1 MDNSRLLELFLCLS
15 KKEIRDLRK
24 FVNSPFHNQ
33 RSDVIQLFE
42 YLVKYAYG
50 SKVDQLDKRLVF
62 KFLYPKTAYQE
73 KKMRYAMS
81 FLYKSIQAF
90 LSHQAYLTDPLLSQ
104 KALLQAMRQK
114 GRNRLFETS
123 LKTTQEELKG
133 QAYRH
138 PNFHLQAFLMQEEQ
152 YLFKASSQRG
162 THLGLEEASRQLDLF
177 FIANKFKHAALA
189 MAHQQVGQS
198 ELNLELLSP
207 ILDEVDRKN
216 DYLEVPAVAVYYH
229 CIKMMLVDAA
239 LPHFVQLRTLMQLHQ
254 HHFPVQELRDLYI
267 FALNFCIRRL
277 NAQEGYFKREAFSIY
292 QDGLDN
298 GVFYDNGILSRFNY
312 KNIVALGLGL
322 EEYEWVAQFIEN
334 YKDYLDRDVKESTY
348 HFNLALLHYKT
359 LNYMEAMAHLQRIDT
374 DDVLNNLNA
383 RRMLACIYY
392 ELEQMEPLYSLLDSF
407 QNYIYRKRQL
417 GYHKKHYLNFIKFM
431 RKLLQKEQYSP
442 AQLDK
447 LKVELTATQDIVEKV
462 WLLEK
467 LA

>member
-1 MDNSRLLELFLCLS
+1 MNNSRLLELFLCLS

-24 FVNSPFHNQ
+24 FVNSPYHNQ
-33 RSDVIQLFE
+33 REDVIELFE
-42 YLVKYAYG
+42 YLARYTQP
-50 SKVDQLDKRLVF
+50 SKGHKLDKKLVF
-62 KFLYPKTAYQE
+62 NSLYPQEVYLE
-73 KKMRYAMS
+73 KKMRYVMS

-90 LSHQAYLTDPLLSQ
+90 LSHKAYQEDALLSQ
-104 KALLQAMRQK
+104 KALLQALRQK

-123 LKTTQEELKG
+123 LKTAEEGLTA
-133 QAYRH
+133 QTYRH
-138 PNFHLQAFLMQEEQ
+138 PNFHLQAFLVQEEQ
-152 YLFKASSQRG
+152 YLFRASEHRG
-162 THLGLEEASRQLDLF
+162 TPSGLEEASRQLDLF

-198 ELNLELLSP
+198 ELNLDLLYP
-207 ILDEVDRKN
+207 ILKEVDRQGS
-216 DYLEVPAVAVYYH
+216 YLEVPAVAVYYH
-229 CIKMMLVDAA
+229 CVKMMLVDDA
-239 LPHFVQLRTLMQLHQ
+239 LPHFVQLRALMQIHQ
-254 HHFPVQELRDLYI
+254 YRFPVQELRDLYI

-292 QDGLDN
+292 QEGLDN
-298 GVFYDNGILSRFNY
+298 SVFYDNGILSRFNY

-334 YKDYLDRDVKESTY
+334 YKDYLDKEVQESTY

-359 LNYMEAMAHLQRIDT
+359 LNYTEAMEHLQRIDT

-431 RKLLQKEQYSP
+431 RKLLQKEQYSTP
-442 AQLDK
+442 QLDK
-447 LKVELTATQDIVEKV
+447 LKAELTATQDIVEKV